1 MKINFRKIIHLTG
14 LFILTSNILSCDKE
28 QPLSLPPIFSDHMVL
43 QQNSDVEFWGKAKPF
58 DNIIIKS
65 SWGSY
70 SETKTDKSGNWELQI
85 DTPSA
90 GGPFQVEVKSSY
102 DSKTLIDVMVGE
114 VWLASG
120 QSNMAWK
127 LNQCEGCIDDQETE
141 LQNANF
147 NQIRFFNHPT
157 DLSKTMINSQKWKI
171 VNPENAAERDGE
183 YAIESFSAVG
193 YFFARELHKKLN
205 VPIGIIGSYWG
216 GTRVE
221 AWTSRKK
228 LNEILA
234 YKLTV
239 TNQKIISAKDKEEL
253 SEFYQK
259 YNDSVARLNKEMFGF
274 DSFDLPQ
281 DTNEKT
287 QEESWGEIILND
299 EGYSDPNFDDSKWN
313 QWIKIYDI
321 TAGSETSNRF
331 ENILNPKDFLLHNGV
346 LWLRTEIHLE
356 DLSSNYTLIYENGA
370 DDTDQTFFNG
380 KLIGN
385 TYGWN
390 KERGYFIDK
399 ANLKLGKNTL
409 AIRLSDLDGPGGFNG
424 KILMKNE
431 NTEFEI
437 PIESFK
443 YKHHAFF
450 LDGKL
455 IVHHL
460 TKKELAEKSNY
471 IKENIKRGFSTGS
484 PNEYATLYDNI
495 LTNLFP
501 YTIKGTIWYQGEA
514 NTVNSSEYQM
524 FFSAM
529 IEDWRNSWGYDFPF
543 YYAQLAPFPTEGT
556 LGVREAQR
564 KTLLETKNIGMAV
577 LMDIGEEN
585 DIHPHNKQDVGK
597 RLALIAL
604 KNQYDY
610 DLVASGPTYKN
621 HYREGKFLYVNFE
634 HIGTGLVLQDGENI
648 FEIAGEDNN
657 FFPATVKIQGNRIRL
672 NSKHVEHPKNMRY
685 GWKNWTFGTLFN
697 KEGLPASSFT
707 TLDE

>member
-1 MKINFRKIIHLTG
+1 MKVNFRKIIHLTG
-14 LFILTSNILSCDKE
+14 LFILTLNILSCDKE
-28 QPLSLPPIFSDHMVL
+28 QPLSLPSIFSNHMVL
-43 QQNSDVEFWGKAKPF
+43 QQNTEVEFWGKAKPF

-70 SETKTDKSGNWELQI
+70 SETKADKSGNWEIQI

-90 GGPFQVEVKSSY
+90 GGPFQVDVKSST
-102 DSKTLIDVMVGE
+102 DSKTFIDVMIGE

-127 LNQCEGCIDDQETE
+127 LNQCEGCIDDQKTE
-141 LQNANF
+141 IQNANY
-147 NQIRFFNHPT
+147 NLIRFFNHPT
-157 DLSKTMINSQKWKI
+157 DLSKTMIDSQKWKI

-183 YAIESFSAVG
+183 YAVESFSAVG

-234 YKLTV
+234 YKLPV
-239 TNQKIISAKDKEEL
+239 TNQKIISAQNKEDL

-259 YNDSVARLNKEMFGF
+259 YNDSVARLNKEVFGF
-274 DSFDLPQ
+274 DSFELPQ
-281 DTNEKT
+281 GTNEKI

-299 EGYSDPNFDDSKWN
+299 EYYSDPNFDDSNWN

-321 TAGSETSNRF
+321 TPGSETSNRF

-346 LWLRTEIHLE
+346 LWLRTEIHIK
-356 DLSSNYTLIYENGA
+356 DLSSNYTLIYEKGA

-385 TYGWN
+385 TFGWN
-390 KERGYFIDK
+390 KERSYLIDK
-399 ANLKLGKNTL
+399 SNLKLGKNTL

-424 KILMKNE
+424 RILMRNE
-431 NTEFEI
+431 TSEFEV

-460 TKKELAEKSNY
+460 TKKELTEKSNY
-471 IKENIKRGFSTGS
+471 IKENITRGFSTGS
-484 PNEYATLYDNI
+484 PVEYATLYDNI
-495 LTNLFP
+495 LTNLIP

-514 NTVNSSEYQM
+514 NTVNSNEYQL

-543 YYAQLAPFPTEGT
+543 YYAQLAPFPAEGT

-564 KTLLETKNIGMAV
+564 KTLLETKNTGMAV

-597 RLALIAL
+597 RLALMAL

-621 HYREGKFLYVNFE
+621 HFTEGKFLYVKFE
-634 HIGTGLVLQDGENI
+634 QTGTGLVLQDGENI

-657 FFPATVKIQGNRIRL
+657 FFPATVKIEGNLIRL
-672 NSKHVEHPKNMRY
+672 YSKHVEHPKNMRY
-685 GWKNWTFGTLFN
+685 GWKNWTVGTLFN

-707 TLDE
+707 TLVE

>member
-1 MKINFRKIIHLTG
+1 MKVNFRKIIHLTG

-28 QPLSLPPIFSDHMVL
+28 QPLSLPSIFSDHMVL
-43 QQNSDVEFWGKAKPF
+43 QQNSEVEFWGKAKPF
-58 DNIIIKS
+58 DNIIVKS

-70 SETKTDKSGNWELQI
+70 SETKADKTGNWELQI
-85 DTPSA
+85 VTPSA

-102 DSKTLIDVMVGE
+102 DSVTFIDVMIGE

-127 LNQCEGCIDDQETE
+127 LNQCEGCIDNQEAE
-141 LQNANF
+141 IQNANY

-157 DLSKTMINSQKWKI
+157 DLSKTIVDSQKWKI
-171 VNPENAAERDGE
+171 VNPENASKRDGE
-183 YAIESFSAVG
+183 YAVESFSAVG
-193 YFFARELHKKLN
+193 YFFARKLHEKLN

-228 LNEILA
+228 LNEVLP
-234 YKLTV
+234 YKLPV
-239 TNQKIISAKDKEEL
+239 TNEKIISAKDKEEL

-259 YNDSVARLNKEMFGF
+259 YNDSVARLNKEIFGF

-281 DTNEKT
+281 HTNEIT
-287 QEESWGEIILND
+287 LEENWGKIILND
-299 EGYSDPNFDDSKWN
+299 EGYSNPNFDDSKWN
-313 QWIKIYDI
+313 KWIKIYDI
-321 TAGSETSNRF
+321 APGSETSNRF
-331 ENILNPKDFLLHNGV
+331 ENILNPNNFILHNGV
-346 LWLRTEIHLE
+346 LWLRTEIHIE
-356 DLSSNYTLIYENGA
+356 DISSNYTLIYEKGA

-385 TYGWN
+385 TFGWN
-390 KERGYFIDK
+390 KERRYFIDK
-399 ANLKLGKNTL
+399 SNLKLGKNSL

-431 NTEFEI
+431 TVEFEI

-460 TKKELAEKSNY
+460 TKKELTEKSNY
-471 IKENIKRGFSTGS
+471 IKENITRGFSTGS

-495 LTNLFP
+495 LTNLIP

-564 KTLLETKNIGMAV
+564 NTLLETKNTGMAV

-597 RLALIAL
+597 RLALMAL

-621 HYREGKFLYVNFE
+621 HYTEGKFLYVNFE
-634 HIGTGLVLQDGENI
+634 NTGIGLELRDGENI
-648 FEIAGEDNN
+648 FEIAGEDNK
-657 FFPATVKIQGNRIRL
+657 FFPATVKIEGNRVRL
-672 NSKHVEHPKNMRY
+672 NSKYVEHPKNMRY
-685 GWKNWTFGTLFN
+685 GWKNWTVGTLFN
-697 KEGLPASSFT
+697 KEGLTASSFK
-707 TLDE
+707 TLVE

>member
-1 MKINFRKIIHLTG
+1 MKINFRKIIHFIG
-14 LFILTSNILSCDKE
+14 LFLFTSIILSCDSE
-28 QPLSLPPIFSDHMVL
+28 QPLSLPSIFSDHMVL
-43 QQNSDVEFWGKAKPF
+43 QQNSEVEFWGKAKPF
-58 DNIIIKS
+58 DIIIVKS

-70 SETKTDKSGNWELQI
+70 SETKTDKSGNWELKI

-102 DSKTLIDVMVGE
+102 DSKNFIDVMVGE

-127 LNQCEGCIDDQETE
+127 LNQCEGCIDNQEAE
-141 LQNANF
+141 ILNADF

-157 DLSKTMINSQKWKI
+157 DLSKTIIDSQKWKI

-228 LNEILA
+228 LNEILT
-234 YKLTV
+234 YKLPV

-253 SEFYQK
+253 GEFYQK

-321 TAGSETSNRF
+321 TPGSETSNRF

-346 LWLRTEIHLE
+346 LWLRTEIHIE
-356 DLSSNYTLIYENGA
+356 DLSSNYTLIYEKGA

-390 KERGYFIDK
+390 KERSYFIDK
-399 ANLKLGKNTL
+399 ANLKLGKNSL

-424 KILMKNE
+424 KIIMKNE
-431 NTEFEI
+431 TTEFEI

-460 TKKELAEKSNY
+460 TKKELAEKSDY
-471 IKENIKRGFSTGS
+471 FKENIKRGFSTGS

-495 LTNLFP
+495 LTNLIP

-564 KTLLETKNIGMAV
+564 NTLLETKNTGMAV

-585 DIHPHNKQDVGK
+585 DIHPHNKQDVGN

-610 DLVASGPTYKN
+610 DLIASGPTYKN
-621 HYREGKFLYVNFE
+621 HYSEGKFLYVNFE
-634 HIGTGLVLQDGENI
+634 NTGSGLVLKNGQNI
-648 FEIAGEDNN
+648 FEIAGENDKY
-657 FFPATVKIQGNRIRL
+657 FPATVKIQGNRIRL
-672 NSKHVEHPKNMRY
+672 NSKYVKHPKNMRY
-685 GWKNWTFGTLFN
+685 GWKNWTVGTLFN
-697 KEGLPASSFT
+697 NEGLPASSFT
-707 TLDE
+707 TSVE

>member
-28 QPLSLPPIFSDHMVL
+28 QPLSLPPIFSNHMVL

-102 DSKTLIDVMVGE
+102 DSKTFIDVMVGE

-127 LNQCEGCIDDQETE
+127 LNQCEGCIDNQETE
-141 LQNANF
+141 ILNADF

-157 DLSKTMINSQKWKI
+157 DLSKTIIDSQKWKI

-228 LNEILA
+228 LNEILD
-234 YKLTV
+234 YKLPV

-399 ANLKLGKNTL
+399 ANLKSGKNTL

-657 FFPATVKIQGNRIRL
+657 FFSATVKIQGNRIRL